1 MNSLVTIFIL
11 FAVASCCLTWQSLK
25 LSIQL
30 KKQRERDKHLVEMLL
45 KVSRFAEALTDK
57 VTRQ

>member
-30 KKQRERDKHLVEMLL
+30 KEQRERDKHLVEMLL

>member
-30 KKQRERDKHLVEMLL
+30 KEQRERDKHLVETLL

>member
-25 LSIQL
+25 LSIKL
-30 KKQRERDKHLVEMLL
+30 KEQRERDKHLVEMLL

>member
-30 KKQRERDKHLVEMLL
+30 KEQRERDKHLVEMLL
-45 KVSRFAEALTDK
+45 KVSRFAEALTDRI
-57 VTRQ
+57 TRQ

>member
-11 FAVASCCLTWQSLK
+11 FAVAYCCLTWQSLK

-30 KKQRERDKHLVEMLL
+30 KEQRERDKHLVEMLL